1 MCDWPE
7 IAAIVCN
14 RVVWKMKRTV
24 AIKRLIVVAPVLAL
38 SGCALPK
45 MFTVAS
51 YALDGILLLSTGKST
66 NDHAISVAVGKDCA
80 LLRVIKGED
89 VCREFDTGENGRTVL
104 AAENSDSCQSA
115 PSICNGILGHKTR
128 NAVLRFQ
135 RKNAIRKD
143 GKASAQ
149 LITMLR
155 KQHAAHKR
163 VAPLSVPST
172 RLKGLY

>member
-1 MCDWPE
+1 
-7 IAAIVCN
+7 
-14 RVVWKMKRTV
+14 MKRTV
-24 AIKRLIVVAPVLAL
+24 AIKRLIIVAAALAL
-38 SGCALPK
+38 SGCGLPK

-104 AAENSDSCQSA
+104 AAENSDSCQST

-128 NAVLRFQ
+128 SAVLRFQ

-143 GKASAQ
+143 GKVSAQ

-155 KQHAAHKR
+155 KQYESRESRNTQPPPGSPLTNLANR
-163 VAPLSVPST
+163 VVGPGV
-172 RLKGLY
+172 GLNR

>member
-7 IAAIVCN
+7 ISAIVCN

-89 VCREFDTGENGRTVL
+89 VCREFDTGDGKTTIAVHL
-104 AAENSDSCQSA
+104 AALAAANA
-115 PSICNGILGHKTR
+115 AVGIVRVNRLELD
-128 NAVLRFQ
+128 LR
-135 RKNAIRKD
+135 
-143 GKASAQ
+143 
-149 LITMLR
+149 
-155 KQHAAHKR
+155 
-163 VAPLSVPST
+163 VP
-172 RLKGLY
+172 